1 MQPQV
6 LNAITFSSYGRPLR
20 RALETLARN
29 CEERT
34 IPKEKQFYTQ
44 MCRYDGNVYLE
55 PVDGVGIIYIV
66 LDMDRDPEIFVFD
79 KIVEIYAGS
88 YFCVASYGYDFT
100 FRVYSED
107 SPRICESPKLMASRG
122 IEPKL
127 KVEKLYT
134 VLYQEKE
141 RGFVFKGEKHTFWE
155 LTYVDK
161 GCMVCTVDGTDVR
174 LASGDLVFFAGGQFH
189 SQRTEGE
196 SIVSFVT
203 VTFDLNISR
212 NDVLEGKVIHVDE
225 TVHQILKCLLK
236 EYHAKDIYN
245 EEMIASLL
253 IQILVYSLRDLQ
265 EHTAG
270 QDVSS
275 VLTSNV
281 KSRMVSEA
289 LQLIDRDIGGPLTI
303 GELAQ
308 KLCVSASLLSKA
320 FKSETGYN
328 VSEYIQNRRMEMA
341 KDLIRQGNYS
351 ITQISDMLGYC
362 SVCYFSAAFKKKFS
376 ITPSD
381 FSRAVNQE

>member
-6 LNAITFSSYGRPLR
+6 LSAITFSSYGRPLR
-20 RALETLARN
+20 RSVDALARN

-44 MCRYDGNVYLE
+44 MCRYDENTYLE
-55 PVDGVGIIYIV
+55 PMGGVGIIYIV
-66 LDMDRDPEIFVFD
+66 SDMNREPDIFVFD

-100 FRVYSED
+100 FHIYSEG
-107 SPRICESPKLMASRG
+107 SPQICESPKIMTSRG
-122 IEPKL
+122 IEPKM

-141 RGFVFKGEKHTFWE
+141 RGFIFQGEKHTFWE

-161 GCMVCTVDGTDVR
+161 GCMICTVDGTDIQ
-174 LASGDLVFFAGGQFH
+174 LTSGDLVFFAGGQFH
-189 SQRTEGE
+189 SQRTVGE
-196 SIVSFVT
+196 DIVSFVT

-212 NDVLEGKVIHVDE
+212 NDILEGKVVQADE
-225 TVHQILKCLLK
+225 TVHQILKKLLK
-236 EYHAKDIYN
+236 EYQTKYIYSD
-245 EEMIASLL
+245 EVIASLL
-253 IQILVYSLRDLQ
+253 IQILVYSLRHLQ
-265 EHTAG
+265 EHTVG
-270 QDVSS
+270 QNVST
-275 VLTSNV
+275 VLASKV
-281 KSRMVSEA
+281 KSRMVSES
-289 LQLIDRDIGGPLTI
+289 LQLIDQNIGDSLTI

-308 KLCVSASLLSKA
+308 KLCVSSSLLSKA
-320 FKSETGYN
+320 FKLETGYN
-328 VSEYIQNRRMEMA
+328 VSEYIQNRRMELA

-351 ITQISDMLGYC
+351 VTQISDMLGYC